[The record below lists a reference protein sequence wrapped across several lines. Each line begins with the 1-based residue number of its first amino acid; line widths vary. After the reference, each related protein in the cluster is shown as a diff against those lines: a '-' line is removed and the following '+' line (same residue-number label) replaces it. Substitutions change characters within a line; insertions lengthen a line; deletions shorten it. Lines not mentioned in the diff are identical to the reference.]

1 MDGENKKSSHVGVW
15 FSNISPVD
23 RDCNCDKAKSPL
35 SLKFRFTDTGCPGHY
50 FPTPRCFSTN
60 LKGNKKQYGRKQG
73 LQPRSTGEPSFK
85 LHDHLSTEASEM
97 AKVRHFL
104 IKNARKI

>member
-1 MDGENKKSSHVGVW
+1 MYDLAILLLWIVALIAGRQKAPWALKIVSWVQGV
-15 FSNISPVD
+15 
-23 RDCNCDKAKSPL
+23 RDD
-35 SLKFRFTDTGCPGHY
+35 Y

-73 LQPRSTGEPSFK
+73 LQPRSTGEPGFK

-97 AKVRHFL
+97 AKVTYF
-104 IKNARKI
+104 